1 MIGYAGPEDMK
12 RFKKRNK
19 EYRKDSD
26 SNKEYQYDTIK
37 EVNEFFYIDF
47 KKYVYKNRKQINQKL
62 KGLSYRKK
70 SRVFRVTLEKT
81 SW

>member
-1 MIGYAGPEDMK
+1 M
-12 RFKKRNK
+12 F
-19 EYRKDSD
+19 
-26 SNKEYQYDTIK
+26 IK
-37 EVNEFFYIDF
+37 TE
-47 KKYVYKNRKQINQKL
+47 RQINQKL